1 MDFETQLYG
10 TGFKFPFQ
18 FDPATGGVATES
30 GVDLV
35 RENLVF
41 ILNTFIRE
49 RFMNPTFGSRINNA
63 LFMLDTEQ
71 QREVLR
77 GYVAEAL
84 AQEPRISAV
93 GDITVEADGDDSNA
107 LLVTIAYRLINQ
119 ATDNNVVIP
128 LRRGQ

>member
-18 FDPATGGVATES
+18 FDPATGGVAIET

-41 ILNTFIRE
+41 ILNTYLRE
-49 RFMNPTFGSRINNA
+49 RFMNPTFGSRINDA
-63 LFMLDTEQ
+63 LFMLDTQQ
-71 QREVLR
+71 QRDVLR
-77 GYVAEAL
+77 GYVTEAL
-84 AQEPRISAV
+84 AQEPRIEAV
-93 GDITVEADGDDSNA
+93 GDVTVESDGADSNA
-107 LLVTIAYRLINQ
+107 LLVTIVYRLINQ

-128 LRRGQ
+128 LLRGQ